1 MKAKGGN
8 SLQYLNKKGYVEAV
22 SDEEIFGWIF
32 NDFLKGVIDHPYTR
46 GLLRDLGF
54 SPAEVFHALEKLGL
68 AREVYESPSFTGD
81 VEDV

>member
-1 MKAKGGN
+1 MKAKEGN
-8 SLQYLNKKGYVEAV
+8 SLSYMNSKGYVEAV

-32 NDFLKGVIDHPYTR
+32 NDFLKGVIDRKYTR
-46 GLLRDLGF
+46 GLLCDLGF
-54 SPAEVFHALEKLGL
+54 QPAEVFRALEKLGL